1 MSSIRNTSLLYR
13 PSLSVWTARKLDK
26 NESAKVNKDA
36 GAVEGAANVHKHL
49 LPECAELEAIQK
61 WAGAFRTFVYTSTLP
76 WDDSGWRIGSVV
88 RHMDFMAECGD
99 RIRTGEALVDDFARA
114 YSKALD
120 AAKFQLNHLWSASD
134 YPGVNEMR
142 AKFRFVVDV
151 QPMPASDDF
160 RVVDGVP
167 QAEVDRLVQV
177 AQDHVQARVGE
188 AMKEAYRRLYEV
200 VAKMAN
206 TLEQYGNKTVKK
218 FNDSLVENIAEIV
231 AVMPALNLTKDP
243 HLEALASEAKQLAL
257 YSAMDLRRDE
267 HTREAA
273 IQDARALAVKF
284 KGVVAEASLPPPLAT
299 KPEVPQAP
307 RLVLTAEQLAT
318 IPTIPASSAQ
328 ALFADML

>member
-1 MSSIRNTSLLYR
+1 MSSIRSTSLLYR

-61 WAGAFRTFVYTSTLP
+61 WAGSFRTFIYTSTLP

-99 RIRTGEALVDDFARA
+99 RIRAGEALVDAFARA
-114 YSKALD
+114 YSRALES
-120 AAKFQLNHLWSASD
+120 AKFQLNHLWDARD

-142 AKFRFVVDV
+142 AKFHFVVDV

-167 QAEVDRLVQV
+167 PAEVERLVQI
-177 AQDHVQARVGE
+177 AQDNVQAKVGE

-231 AVMPALNLTKDP
+231 AVMPALNLTRDP
-243 HLEALASEAKQLAL
+243 QLEKLASEAKQLAL
-257 YSAMDLRRDE
+257 YSAMDLRKDDAV
-267 HTREAA
+267 REAA
-273 IQDARALAVKF
+273 IKEARTLAVKF
-284 KGVVAEASLPPPLAT
+284 KGYVDMPTEPAKLGTPEPQLVVPT
-299 KPEVPQAP
+299 TVP
-307 RLVLTAEQLAT
+307 V
-318 IPTIPASSAQ
+318 IPAPASNARS
-328 ALFADML
+328 LFADML